1 MLDPLRYGHRMDSE
15 ITSAAMQKLLGIGN
29 VALNDLAK
37 RGIAVRG
44 EKRGTYRIETITRYC
59 EHLRKTSAG
68 RGGEAAEE
76 IGQAQAALAGAK
88 VAQLRSELV
97 EADAVEKLWTS
108 RLQAFRNR
116 ILGVP
121 QRVQYLS
128 ARQTVVLQQEL
139 RAALDELADE
149 AG

>member
-1 MLDPLRYGHRMDSE
+1 MDNE
-15 ITSAAMQKLLGIGN
+15 ITSAAMQKLLGIGK
-29 VALNDLAK
+29 VALNDLTK
-37 RGIAVRG
+37 CGIAIRG

-59 EHLRKTSAG
+59 EYLRKISAE
-68 RGGEAAEE
+68 RGGGAAEE
-76 IGQAQAALAGAK
+76 PGHAQAALARGKA
-88 VAQLRSELV
+88 AELRSELV

-108 RLQAFRNR
+108 KLRAFRNR

>member
-1 MLDPLRYGHRMDSE
+1 M
-15 ITSAAMQKLLGIGN
+15 
-29 VALNDLAK
+29 
-37 RGIAVRG
+37 
-44 EKRGTYRIETITRYC
+44 
-59 EHLRKTSAG
+59 RKTSAG

>member
-1 MLDPLRYGHRMDSE
+1 MDSE
-15 ITSAAMQKLLGIGN
+15 ITSAAMQKLLGIGK

-44 EKRGTYRIETITRYC
+44 EKRGTYRIETVTRYC
-59 EHLRKTSAG
+59 EHLRKTCAG

>member
-1 MLDPLRYGHRMDSE
+1 
-15 ITSAAMQKLLGIGN
+15 MQKLLGIGK

-76 IGQAQAALAGAK
+76 IGQAAS
-88 VAQLRSELV
+88 RS
-97 EADAVEKLWTS
+97 S
-108 RLQAFRNR
+108 RGKGRTATQ
-116 ILGVP
+116 
-121 QRVQYLS
+121 
-128 ARQTVVLQQEL
+128 
-139 RAALDELADE
+139 
-149 AG
+149 

>member
-1 MLDPLRYGHRMDSE
+1 M
-15 ITSAAMQKLLGIGN
+15 
-29 VALNDLAK
+29 
-37 RGIAVRG
+37 
-44 EKRGTYRIETITRYC
+44 
-59 EHLRKTSAG
+59 
-68 RGGEAAEE
+68 
-76 IGQAQAALAGAK
+76 
-88 VAQLRSELV
+88 

-116 ILGVP
+116 ILGVL

>member
-1 MLDPLRYGHRMDSE
+1 
-15 ITSAAMQKLLGIGN
+15 MQKLLGIGK

-44 EKRGTYRIETITRYC
+44 EKRGTYRIETITCYC

>member
-1 MLDPLRYGHRMDSE
+1 MKDE
-15 ITSAAMQKLLGIGN
+15 VTSAALLGIDKSVLGEL
-29 VALNDLAK
+29 VEK
-37 RGIAVRG
+37 GIAVRG
-44 EKRGTYRIETITRYC
+44 AKRGSYWLETVTRYC
-59 EHLRKTSAG
+59 AHLRDMASA
-68 RGGEAAEE
+68 RGGEEAAQARARL
-76 IGQAQAALAGAK
+76 GQAQAALAGAK